1 MLLLD
6 IDMYTLFLHLHS
18 VIRWIVLIL
27 ALVLIVKSIMK
38 GNYGKL
44 DNILSASYV
53 GMMDL
58 MFLLGLVLYF
68 FLSPITKSA
77 FSDFG
82 GAMSNSAIRF
92 WAVEHIFIM
101 IVAIAVAHIGR
112 SKSKKATD
120 DNKKFKLQLIF
131 YGISLVAMLAGIPWD
146 RL

>member
-1 MLLLD
+1 
-6 IDMYTLFLHLHS
+6 MYTLFLHLHS

>member
-27 ALVLIVKSIMK
+27 ALVLIIKSVIK

-44 DNILSASYV
+44 DNILSASFV

-58 MFLLGLVLYF
+58 MFLLGLILYV
-68 FLSPITKSA
+68 FLSPITKTA

-82 GAMSNSAIRF
+82 AAMSNSAIRF
-92 WAVEHIFIM
+92 WAVEHIFVM

-120 DNKKFKLQLIF
+120 SNKKFKFQLIF
-131 YGISLVAMLAGIPWD
+131 YGISLAAMLVGIPWD